1 MCRLLA
7 YLGDPIHLD
16 ELVCSARHSLVTQSR
31 RAAEAKTSTH
41 GDGCGIGWY
50 GDRDEPGVY
59 REAVPAWGDENL
71 QSLCRTLRSRLFF
84 AHVRAATG
92 TATARQTCHPCR
104 LGRWL
109 FMHNGQVGGFDRV
122 RRAMEARLP
131 DHLYA
136 ARAGSTD
143 SELLFLLTLARIE
156 AGETPDQAM
165 PTVLDDTLALMRA
178 AGVSEPLR
186 FAAALADGDQIHA
199 FRFASDNKPPSLY
212 VSEGDR
218 GSVIASEPL
227 DPSTGPWHPVPP
239 NSWVRLSRLG
249 ATVTAEE

>member
-7 YLGDPIHLD
+7 YLGDPLYLD
-16 ELVCSARHSLVTQSR
+16 ELVCSAQHSLVAQSR
-31 RAAEAKTSTH
+31 LATQAKTATN
-41 GDGCGIGWY
+41 GDGVGIGWY

-59 REAVPAWGDENL
+59 REAMPAWGDENL

-92 TATARQTCHPCR
+92 TSTSRENCHPFR
-104 LGRWL
+104 QGRWL
-109 FMHNGQVGGFDRV
+109 FMHNGQIGGYARV
-122 RRAMEARLP
+122 RRALEARLP
-131 DHLYA
+131 DHLFA
-136 ARAGSTD
+136 ARRGATD

-156 AGETPDQAM
+156 AGETAEQAM

-178 AGVSEPLR
+178 AGVDEPLR

-199 FRFASDNKPPSLY
+199 FRFASDGKPPTLY
-212 VSEGDR
+212 VNEGER
-218 GSVIASEPL
+218 GSIIASEPVNTH
-227 DPSTGPWHPVPP
+227 TGQWHPVPP

-249 ATVTAEE
+249 ATVSA